1 MIRKIICTVLVSFVV
16 CSVSVSECY
25 GAAEDTHS
33 IYRDNSSQVM
43 HCRNFMECFSETLMG
58 NSTSVSGIDTDIVRK
73 ADSDI
78 IDQVTVEPAYGRK
91 LELQM
96 YEQGRWV
103 TKQTVKLGNGR
114 KETINLKYPYE
125 WKKTEYTKWRI
136 YIAGSR
142 YGREYSSI
150 PVRITARRYY
160 QNPPQYIQISNSI
173 VKRDSGGYDLSYGY
187 MGLKVKAVNN
197 YFGIG
202 DSHWPRYDDDTEQH
216 VREFQREKGI
226 EPSGKVDKKTWLRM
240 GFSEKDWYNLG
251 SYVTPV
257 KSDLSS
263 TRDQLVEIMIS
274 TAMSYRN
281 APYVVGASGNTS
293 QGTDCSGLVMQ
304 ALYSAGVDPYPV
316 SVVRHSKPGY
326 EYESR
331 NLFKSSRF
339 RKIPYEDRKRG
350 DIIFFESDEGVII
363 HVGIYLGNDKMVHS
377 WPDKV
382 MVSPVDT
389 GEWGG
394 IAGVRRVFN

>member
-1 MIRKIICTVLVSFVV
+1 
-16 CSVSVSECY
+16 
-25 GAAEDTHS
+25 
-33 IYRDNSSQVM
+33 
-43 HCRNFMECFSETLMG
+43 
-58 NSTSVSGIDTDIVRK
+58 
-73 ADSDI
+73 
-78 IDQVTVEPAYGRK
+78 
-91 LELQM
+91 
-96 YEQGRWV
+96 
-103 TKQTVKLGNGR
+103 
-114 KETINLKYPYE
+114 
-125 WKKTEYTKWRI
+125 
-136 YIAGSR
+136 
-142 YGREYSSI
+142 
-150 PVRITARRYY
+150 
-160 QNPPQYIQISNSI
+160 
-173 VKRDSGGYDLSYGY
+173 
-187 MGLKVKAVNN
+187 
-197 YFGIG
+197 
-202 DSHWPRYDDDTEQH
+202 
-216 VREFQREKGI
+216 
-226 EPSGKVDKKTWLRM
+226 M
-240 GFSEKDWYNLG
+240 GFSEKDWYTLG

-263 TRDQLVEIMIS
+263 TKDQLVEIMIS

-293 QGTDCSGLVMQ
+293 QGPDCSGLVMQ

-339 RKIPYEDRKRG
+339 RKIPYEERKRG